1 MLAALSFLAVA
12 LIRIPVILFLSYEPK
27 DVIITI
33 GAFLFGPL
41 AGAAISLVVSFVE
54 MVFISTTG
62 PIGLLMNFLS
72 TCSFSCTAAY
82 VYKKKRTLYGAVTG
96 LLSGI
101 AVMVAVMLL
110 WNYIITP
117 LYMGVTREAVKELLI
132 PAILPF
138 NLLKAGI
145 NAALTM
151 LLYKPVGA
159 ALRKSRLLPE
169 QESAAN
175 KKQTLGIALVSLAV
189 LITCVILVLVKK
201 GII

>member
-72 TCSFSCTAAY
+72 TCAFSCTAAY
-82 VYKKKRTLYGAVTG
+82 VYKKKHTLFGAVTG
-96 LLSGI
+96 LVSGV

-117 LYMGVTREAVKELLI
+117 FYMGVTREAVKELLI